1 MTITVNGKPREVGD
15 GISVAQLIA
24 ELGFSGR
31 RVAVEIN
38 EEIVPRASFETHVL
52 REKDVVELVQ
62 FMAGG

>member
-24 ELGFSGR
+24 ELGFSGK